1 MLALHQY
8 MTRQIIVATVFTS
21 AVLVAFI
28 AVIQSLRMVEFVVN
42 RGLPSTVVF
51 ELLALR
57 TPSFMTVVLPIS
69 FFMALL
75 FTYTKMQ
82 GDSEL
87 VIMRAVGMSEMKV
100 ARPAIFAALIVMAA
114 AYGVNLYLLPVS
126 FGQYKSREYEYRN
139 AYGTVMLQAGRFNTP
154 TDTLTVYVRERVG
167 TAELQGILIRDARDP
182 DHPIT
187 ILAERG
193 ILAQDGDSPRVVLF
207 DGNRQ
212 EVDPE
217 TGRLTLLYFN
227 QYSVGFDAEIPELRA
242 RYRDDKERFIDE
254 LLRPGDTPSEIQF
267 RSLLIA
273 EGHRRLSEP
282 LAILALAFIS
292 LAFLLTGQHGRRGM
306 SLRVLGAVCAAI
318 ALQVAT
324 IGTMSMVSKSLAF
337 VPALYGIPLFISA
350 LSIGVI
356 MHGLRP
362 KASRQ
367 SMPTSL
373 QTEGL
378 AS

>member
-1 MLALHQY
+1 M
-8 MTRQIIVATVFTS
+8 FSS

-42 RGLPSTVVF
+42 RGLPSTIVL

-57 TPSFMTVVLPIS
+57 TPSFMAVVLPIS
-69 FFMALL
+69 FFTALL

-100 ARPAIFAALIVMAA
+100 GRPAIFAALIVMAA
-114 AYGVNLYLLPVS
+114 AYGINLYVLPVS
-126 FGQYKSREYEYRN
+126 FSQYKSREYEYRN

-167 TAELQGILIRDARDP
+167 TAELHGILIRDARDP
-182 DHPIT
+182 DHPLT

-212 EVDPE
+212 EIDPD

-227 QYSVGFDAEIPELRA
+227 QYSVGFDAKIPALQTRF
-242 RYRDDKERFIDE
+242 RDDKERFIGD
-254 LLRPGDTPSEIQF
+254 LLYPGDTPSEIQHHD
-267 RSLLIA
+267 LLVS

-282 LAILALAFIS
+282 LNLLALAFIS
-292 LAFLLTGQHGRRGM
+292 LTFLLTGQHGRRGM
-306 SLRVLGAVCAAI
+306 SLRVLGAVFSAVALQALAVGAMSIVSKNLAMAPILYAIPFTVVMLSI
-318 ALQVAT
+318 AL
-324 IGTMSMVSKSLAF
+324 
-337 VPALYGIPLFISA
+337 
-350 LSIGVI
+350 I

-362 KASRQ
+362 KASR
-367 SMPTSL
+367 SAMPAALTL
-373 QTEGL
+373 EGQ
-378 AS
+378 AG